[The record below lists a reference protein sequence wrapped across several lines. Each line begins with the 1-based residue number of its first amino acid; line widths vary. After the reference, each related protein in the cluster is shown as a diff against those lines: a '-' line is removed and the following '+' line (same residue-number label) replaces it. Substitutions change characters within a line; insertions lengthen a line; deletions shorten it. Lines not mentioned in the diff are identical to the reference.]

1 MGILFS
7 GPAKTVARV
16 GESAEAAKA
25 IMAQMNVA
33 ANAISSAATHA
44 EEVAYSAQVACTKI
58 GDASN
63 AIEKLANTTA
73 SLVGE
78 LGPRLSTTFD
88 QASSTLGAVQESVN
102 QITPQAASTLETV
115 QTSVQDLTPTAQS
128 ALHSLSATSEAVG
141 QNIPAL
147 MQSCQAAAVA
157 AGVGAAAL
165 ASTAHSLKTIAVN
178 CTRMV
183 ATKEASLVFRASDRV
198 SDRAGGF
205 FKALKDDQHGV
216 FIPATEDAYLMCCN
230 NFTKGMQERHLA
242 RTPKD
247 AIEKVKAMRK
257 SGVLLKEKE
266 VVYHR
271 DVIVA
276 TYIIEMP
283 KGMGRFIICGST
295 DLHGQPYIQLK
306 GIICDLDQSGAPMG
320 KVMNLAWQPQHVA
333 LEYCGQQLEA
343 YVEVVDTDSGL
354 GGAVCG
360 PREKGPLLLHAPRW
374 TSRSRARELSEVVA
388 HLLLASR
395 APLNPQ
401 QLGKSREVADG
412 EAQGGGG
419 LHEQARGVTW
429 VRAAG
434 GASSGQP
441 RHRGDGARAWEKRGR
456 SVCNGSLS
464 WALRDEGER
473 PGRRRGGSAGLCC
486 ETGAPRCL

>member
-1 MGILFS
+1 MGNLFS
-7 GPAKTVARV
+7 GPAEIVVRV

-25 IMAQMNVA
+25 TMAQMNVA

-44 EEVAYSAQVACTKI
+44 EEVANSAQVACTKA

-63 AIEKLANTTA
+63 GIEKLANTTA

-78 LGPRLSTTFD
+78 LGPRLGTTFD
-88 QASSTLGAVQESVN
+88 QASTTLGAVQESVN

-141 QNIPAL
+141 HNIPAL

-157 AGVGAAAL
+157 AGIGAAAL
-165 ASTAHSLKTIAVN
+165 ASTLI
-178 CTRMV
+178 
-183 ATKEASLVFRASDRV
+183 ASLVCRASDRV
-198 SDRAGGF
+198 SDRACDF

-216 FIPATEDAYLMCCN
+216 FIPAIEDAYLTCCN
-230 NFTKGMQERHLA
+230 NFTKKMQEHHLA

-247 AIEKVKAMRK
+247 AIEKVKAMRE
-257 SGVLLKEKE
+257 SGVLLKEE

-276 TYIIEMP
+276 TCDKDIIEMP
-283 KGMGRFIICGST
+283 KGMGRFKICGST
-295 DLHGQPYIQLK
+295 ELHGQPYIQLK
-306 GIICDLDQSGAPMG
+306 GIICDMDQSGAPMG
-320 KVMNLAWQPQHVA
+320 KIKNLAWQPQHVA
-333 LEYCGQQLEA
+333 LEAL
-343 YVEVVDTDSGL
+343 GL
-354 GGAVCG
+354 GVPYVGQGRCCCMLPDG
-360 PREKGPLLLHAPRW
+360 PLDQGREREKKH
-374 TSRSRARELSEVVA
+374 VVA

-401 QLGKSREVADG
+401 QLGESREVADG
-412 EAQGGGG
+412 EAEGGGG

-434 GASSGQP
+434 GAASGQP
-441 RHRGDGARAWEKRGR
+441 RHSGDGARGLGEAG
-456 SVCNGSLS
+456 
-464 WALRDEGER
+464 AL
-473 PGRRRGGSAGLCC
+473 A
-486 ETGAPRCL
+486 